1 MSDTEKPGGL
11 YPPPMTPTARQ
22 WVAAPVAATAV
33 APPPPPPGV
42 HSDKKCDMSGQYP
55 IVGWRYHKRGTDY
68 DLCEAMWLTLP
79 AHEQALFERIA
90 PPPARA
96 PELEHRLFAW
106 RSVEGQA
113 TLRCGTAT
121 CGVMSAL
128 VFLFLC
134 YPELRRNT
142 LFLPATCEPYADN
155 ILRPEVHPYRHCFMS
170 CLGCH
175 HSFTTV
181 PCSFKLGMH
190 ASINQYDLSAM
201 WY

>member
-1 MSDTEKPGGL
+1 
-11 YPPPMTPTARQ
+11 
-22 WVAAPVAATAV
+22 
-33 APPPPPPGV
+33 
-42 HSDKKCDMSGQYP
+42 MSGQYP

-79 AHEQALFERIA
+79 AHEQSLFERIA
-90 PPPARA
+90 PPAARA

-121 CGVMSAL
+121 CCVMSAL

-142 LFLPATCEPYADN
+142 VLGSGLGLGLGLASPSPSPSPHPTPTPNATPTPNQVFLPATCEPYADN
-155 ILRPEVHPYRHCFMS
+155 ILRPEVRPYRHCF
-170 CLGCH
+170 
-175 HSFTTV
+175 
-181 PCSFKLGMH
+181 
-190 ASINQYDLSAM
+190 AS
-201 WY
+201 